1 MTATGKATYE
11 PRFSPSRPW
20 HGYYLV
26 SPKYSFM
33 TEKQQYVY
41 EVIETYWLKRGYA
54 PSIQNIMVITG
65 DKSKANIQ
73 RIIVRLCELGHC
85 KRIPRTA
92 RSVRPAYIKLKR
104 PNESDRAS

>member
-1 MTATGKATYE
+1 MVN
-11 PRFSPSRPW
+11 PINP
-20 HGYYLV
+20 
-26 SPKYSFM
+26 FM

-54 PSIQNIMVITG
+54 PSIQNIMDITG

>member
-1 MTATGKATYE
+1 VTATGKATYE
-11 PRFSPSRPW
+11 PRFSPSHPW
-20 HGYYLV
+20 HGDYLV
-26 SPKYSFM
+26 NPKYPFM

-54 PSIQNIMVITG
+54 PSIQNIMDITG

-104 PNESDRAS
+104 PNESDRTS